1 MPRRSPELARALLAG
16 TDLAKRRGMKA
27 TSVRAGRDDA
37 VGGGFSGSQPTC
49 VVEMADARG
58 AKMRVELRGDGLA
71 GVLALC
77 NAFWAAR

>member
-1 MPRRSPELARALLAG
+1 MR
-16 TDLAKRRGMKA
+16 
-27 TSVRAGRDDA
+27 
-37 VGGGFSGSQPTC
+37 